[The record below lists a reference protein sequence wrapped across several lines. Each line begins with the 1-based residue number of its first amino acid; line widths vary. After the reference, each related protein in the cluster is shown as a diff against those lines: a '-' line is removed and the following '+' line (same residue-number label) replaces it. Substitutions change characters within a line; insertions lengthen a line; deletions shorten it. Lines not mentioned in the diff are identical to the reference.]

1 MPMTSEWNELF
12 RGKQKGKVIN
22 LKEPVDITEV
32 TDSKVVEAPKKEEAK
47 EEEVKEVKRTAS
59 RKKKEDKK

>member
-32 TDSKVVEAPKKEEAK
+32 TDSKPVDAPVK
-47 EEEVKEVKRTAS
+47 EEVKEVKEEVKRST
-59 RKKKEDKK
+59 RRKKEDK

>member
-32 TDSKVVEAPKKEEAK
+32 TDSKIVDAPKKEETK
-47 EEEVKEVKRTAS
+47 EEVKPITS
-59 RKKKEDKK
+59 RKKKEDK

>member
-32 TDSKVVEAPKKEEAK
+32 TDSKPVDAPVK
-47 EEEVKEVKRTAS
+47 EEVKEVKRNT
-59 RKKKEDKK
+59 RKKKEDK

>member
-32 TDSKVVEAPKKEEAK
+32 TDSKPVDAPVKG
-47 EEEVKEVKRTAS
+47 EVKEVKRST
-59 RKKKEDKK
+59 RKKKEDK